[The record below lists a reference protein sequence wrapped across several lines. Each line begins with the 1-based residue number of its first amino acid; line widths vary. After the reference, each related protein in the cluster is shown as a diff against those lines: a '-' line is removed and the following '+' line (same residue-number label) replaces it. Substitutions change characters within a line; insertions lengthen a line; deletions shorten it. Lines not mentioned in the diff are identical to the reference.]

1 MKPAEV
7 AELPANLLRRIVV
20 MEARA
25 KPRLTDIDGL
35 WRNGCKGTR
44 GAEPRPGSITE
55 YIRQRG
61 LLPSQE
67 IDRLIADV
75 PKDIISRQEAFA
87 RGEDIASWE
96 ELLCSMGDDAEPV
109 TEPNG
114 RWQYFFETRSTASY
128 ARNPHL
134 SNLAGVSFLGYAVP
148 SGILNGVSPMH
159 SPYLIDCGG
168 RLGIDCYLVPAS
180 RWRACS
186 EWGRVL
192 GVTAQSPSF
201 WVLWAD
207 LLLIPRLPFSSRQL
221 CRLS

>member
-67 IDRLIADV
+67 IDRLVADV

-87 RGEDIASWE
+87 LGEDIASWE
-96 ELLCSMGDDAEPV
+96 ELLCSLGDNTMPAA
-109 TEPNG
+109 EPNG
-114 RWQYFFETRSTASY
+114 RWG
-128 ARNPHL
+128 L
-134 SNLAGVSFLGYAVP
+134 
-148 SGILNGVSPMH
+148 PML
-159 SPYLIDCGG
+159 Y
-168 RLGIDCYLVPAS
+168 
-180 RWRACS
+180 
-186 EWGRVL
+186 
-192 GVTAQSPSF
+192 
-201 WVLWAD
+201 
-207 LLLIPRLPFSSRQL
+207 
-221 CRLS
+221 